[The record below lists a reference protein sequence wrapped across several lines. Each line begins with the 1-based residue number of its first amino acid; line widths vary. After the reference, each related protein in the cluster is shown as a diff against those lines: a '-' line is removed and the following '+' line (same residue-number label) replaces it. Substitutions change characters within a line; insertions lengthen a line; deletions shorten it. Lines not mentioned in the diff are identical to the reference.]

1 MSGSTDWL
9 SAIGI
14 LLSGLVLGAMFIY
27 VYVRRRQNTAAA
39 SQADLDLADLHATR
53 DALIEQLREL
63 DDSGDATARERR
75 RLETKTAEVLRAIDG
90 YKPSKAAK
98 PAATAAKTAA
108 VPAAEVAA
116 PAGYFARNPAVKGF
130 LVGVGSV
137 AALAFLG
144 YYVYHSA
151 QQRNEGQGATGGT
164 GMQPRGM
171 ASQAQAQAQAR
182 PDPAILQLE
191 AAVKNAPDDIDRRI
205 DLARA
210 YLDRENMMGVFEQTK
225 AVLDKNPNEPR
236 AQTYNA
242 IVRMTMGQTA
252 DAKKMLEAATKSDST
267 IIDAWVGLAW
277 IATQTGRPKDAE
289 TAIDNAIKAHPDQAA
304 RLREV
309 LGQMQGHPLQAK
321 AAPLPPGA
329 ESQPLPPGH
338 PPLDPN
344 STPATAMAN
353 AAVGGPM
360 GSAPPMGGAPGS
372 APPAADA
379 VHITLNIDPKA
390 NPKSGIVFVF
400 ARPAGQT
407 GGPPV
412 AVKRLNITSFPTKLE
427 FSSSDSMMGDPLPPK
442 MHLEAHLSS
451 SGDVTSK
458 KPTDPKAVAD
468 GIATKSSVTLTLK

>member
-39 SQADLDLADLHATR
+39 SKVDLELAELQAKR

-63 DDSGDATARERR
+63 DDSGDATAEERR
-75 RLETKTAEVLRAIDG
+75 RLEMKTADVLRTIDR
-90 YKPSKAAK
+90 YKPSKGAKPVSAAK
-98 PAATAAKTAA
+98 PG
-108 VPAAEVAA
+108 AA
-116 PAGYFARNPAVKGF
+116 PAIESVAPTGYFARNPAVKGF
-130 LVGVGSV
+130 LFGVGSV

-144 YYVYHSA
+144 YYVYHSS
-151 QQRNEGQGATGGT
+151 QQRGEGQGATGGT
-164 GMQPRGM
+164 GMQPQGT
-171 ASQAQAQAQAR
+171 ASQAPAR

-191 AAVKNAPDDIDRRI
+191 AAVKSAPDDIDKRI

-225 AVLDKNPNEPR
+225 AVLDKNPNDPR

-252 DAKKMLEAATKSDST
+252 DAKKMLDAATKSDGS
-267 IIDAWVGLAW
+267 IIDAWVAIAW
-277 IATQTGRPKDAE
+277 IATKEGRPKDAE
-289 TAIDNAIKAHPDQAA
+289 AAIDNAIKAHPDQAA

-309 LGQMQGHPLQAK
+309 LGQMQGHAQQAK
-321 AAPLPPGA
+321 ASPLSPGA
-329 ESQPLPPGH
+329 EGQPLPPGH
-338 PPLDPN
+338 PPVDPN
-344 STPATAMAN
+344 AAPATAMAN

-360 GSAPPMGGAPGS
+360 GSGSATGGAPAAAPGS

-400 ARPAGQT
+400 ARPEGQA
-407 GGPPV
+407 GGPPI
-412 AVKRLNITSFPTKLE
+412 AVKRLNVASFPTKVE
-427 FSSSDSMMGDPLPPK
+427 FSSSDSMMGDPLPSK

-451 SGDVTSK
+451 SGDVTIK

-468 GIATKSSVTLTLK
+468 GIATKSAVTLTLK